1 MTEEPTEPNTITLEI
16 GTLVEA
22 NGSRYKLKFPA
33 TFYPS
38 PQDPFYGQMIDQW
51 GSRSFVRVIDAMLA
65 EPSE

>member
-1 MTEEPTEPNTITLEI
+1 MAEQQTEPNTITLET

-22 NGSRYKLKFPA
+22 NGSQYRLKFPA

-38 PQDPFYGQMIDQW
+38 PQDPFQGQMLDQW
-51 GSRSFVRVIDAMLA
+51 GSRSFVKVIDAVLA